1 MVSVSRRNFGVILG
15 GLLGT
20 AALAACTSTK
30 DSNGNTVVSIS
41 VAKIDA
47 YAQAIVN
54 GADSLLGSAT
64 VVKILGASN
73 VALVK
78 KYATDVSTFLAQFDA
93 ATKGVTVI
101 TWNDKTAVSVAQ
113 SILTTAQNL
122 LAVIQDTISAA
133 QLADIPSSVS
143 DIVSAIR
150 TVVSLLQA
158 LLTVTLGASAQQ
170 VKAVITPTMTEEQ
183 ALHILHVAVPE

>member
-1 MVSVSRRNFGVILG
+1 MVSVSRRKFGTILG

-47 YAQAIVN
+47 YAQAVIN
-54 GADSLLGSAT
+54 GAGSLLGSPT
-64 VVKILGASN
+64 VVKILGESN
-73 VALVK
+73 VALVQ
-78 KYATDVSTFLAQFDA
+78 KYTGDVSTFLAQFDTS
-93 ATKGVTVI
+93 TKGVTVI
-101 TWNDKTAVSVAQ
+101 TWNDKTAVSIAQ
-113 SILTTAQNL
+113 SILTAAQNL

-143 DIVSAIR
+143 DIVSAVR
-150 TVVSLLQA
+150 TVAALLQA
-158 LLTVTLGASAQQ
+158 LLTATLGASAQQ

-183 ALHILHVAVPE
+183 ALRILHVALPA